1 MHASRE
7 GGRAQTCKRKHETQL
22 DRDYSIEGSKA
33 HEGVEAYDKERAG
46 HRRLH
51 LHVCELRKERDYDE
65 STTGPD
71 DRRQRPYAEEQRP
84 ES

>member
-1 MHASRE
+1 MHRE
-7 GGRAQTCKRKHETQL
+7 GGEAQTSKGKHEIQL
-22 DRDYSIEGSKA
+22 DRDYSVKRRKA
-33 HEGVEAYDKERAG
+33 HDGVEADDEERAG

-51 LHVCELRKERDYDE
+51 LHVCELREERDDDE
-65 STTGPD
+65 SATGPD